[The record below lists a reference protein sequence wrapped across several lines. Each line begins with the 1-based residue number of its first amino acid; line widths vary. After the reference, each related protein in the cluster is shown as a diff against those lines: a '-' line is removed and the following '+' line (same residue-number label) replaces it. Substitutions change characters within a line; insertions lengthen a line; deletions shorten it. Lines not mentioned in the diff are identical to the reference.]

1 VHFDIDDEMADKLAH
16 EWRRLGLSR
25 VPLEIVACPDR
36 RLRRT
41 AVETVAHEL
50 SDGETEVSV
59 LIPDK
64 KYRGLWHRILHDRT
78 ADQILAEVS
87 RLPHANVTTVP
98 FQFDTWSH
106 DAARD
111 LLEPVQADTPRS
123 KVIGLAGRRPR
134 RESREVT
141 PIGEA
146 QWRDK
151 VRIQGQVRSL
161 RVAPQR
167 DVPVFECVV
176 DDGTG
181 TIRAV
186 FLGRRDLGGVACGTR
201 LELTGTVGVHH
212 SKLAILNP
220 SYTVLSP
227 APS

>member
-1 VHFDIDDEMADKLAH
+1 MADKLAAD
-16 EWRRLGLSR
+16 WRRLGLSR

-59 LIPDK
+59 LLPDK

-98 FQFDTWSH
+98 FQFDTWAH
-106 DAARD
+106 DEARELLAPLQTGTAGEAA
-111 LLEPVQADTPRS
+111 PAKAS
-123 KVIGLAGRRPR
+123 RRPR
-134 RESREVT
+134 RESRTVT

-146 QWRDK
+146 QWRDR
-151 VRIQGQVRSL
+151 VRIQGQVRSV
-161 RVAPQR
+161 RVAPQH

-181 TIRAV
+181 TIQAV
-186 FLGRRDLGGVACGTR
+186 FLGRRDLAAVGCGTR
-201 LELTGTVGVHH
+201 LELTGTVGVHR

-220 SYTVLSP
+220 GYTVLSP
-227 APS
+227 PTT